1 MTYDYKGFYRRKLPH
16 LHTPGSTLFVTY
28 RLANSIPRDVVDRW
42 KAEKKLLADEC
53 RRLRDA
59 NLIEHQKLEFH
70 RRWFG
75 KFEQLLHEERGP
87 LWLKEPSI
95 AQIVADSLH
104 HLNGDVYDLH
114 AYSIMANHAHTLFT
128 PFLNQQSLTAITDPI
143 LRYESTEPTL
153 SKIMQSLKGYTAY
166 KANKLLGRSGQF
178 WDAESFD
185 HEVRNGFQFRRI
197 ESYILNNPVK
207 AGLVKDWRDWKWSW
221 VKERSK

>member
-1 MTYDYKGFYRRKLPH
+1 
-16 LHTPGSTLFVTY
+16 
-28 RLANSIPRDVVDRW
+28 
-42 KAEKKLLADEC
+42 
-53 RRLRDA
+53 
-59 NLIEHQKLEFH
+59 
-70 RRWFG
+70 
-75 KFEQLLHEERGP
+75 
-87 LWLKEPSI
+87 
-95 AQIVADSLH
+95 
-104 HLNGDVYDLH
+104 
-114 AYSIMANHAHTLFT
+114 MANHAHTLFT

-166 KANKLLGRSGQF
+166 KANKLLVRSGQF

-221 VKERSK
+221 VEPDSAERSIQFGRTA